1 MRVAQLDVSTKA
13 GLWKMR
19 AYILL
24 SFVTVLWSRVFRYA
38 YLILALMS
46 DFIEAEDWGFVCGG
60 AVAALLMSAFNV
72 LVLVFVPGLDNRWVR
87 RHTHKS
93 IIVVVF
99 IKLTIFIFC
108 Q

>member
-60 AVAALLMSAFNV
+60 AVAALLMTSFNLLMFVDTSAKLYKFFKMRIDPKTTA
-72 LVLVFVPGLDNRWVR
+72 LV
-87 RHTHKS
+87 
-93 IIVVVF
+93 
-99 IKLTIFIFC
+99 
-108 Q
+108 

>member
-72 LVLVFVPGLDNRWVR
+72 LVFVDTSAKLYKFCKMRIDPKATTLV
-87 RHTHKS
+87 
-93 IIVVVF
+93 
-99 IKLTIFIFC
+99 
-108 Q
+108 